1 MKKSLKRIMT
11 AGVTGTALIG
21 AVILSTCRSKAGS
34 QFQLGEVTRGDLENT
49 VSSTG
54 TIEAVTTVEVGT
66 QVSGIISKILAD
78 FNDRVHKGQILA
90 VLDTIPLR
98 TQVLDAEARVEQDR
112 SQLEQAESN
121 FKRNQPLFEKG
132 MISEE
137 EFLPFKV
144 QLQIQKA
151 VVKSSEAA
159 LVRAR
164 QNLAYAFIRSPIDG
178 TVIQRNVEYG
188 QTVAASFNTPT
199 IFIIAQDLSKME
211 IHALVD
217 ETDIGQIKNGQPAT
231 FTVEAYPDKA
241 FEGKVRQIRLQPT
254 TVQNVVNYTVIVEAE
269 NRDNL
274 LLPGMTTTL
283 NFIVEQ
289 RHDVLLVPVAALKF
303 QPTEDMMKE
312 FRKSMQKRF
321 GGEPDS
327 TRRQRPDF
335 AMGGAGFP
343 RPGGPAGFG
352 RGPSGGAPGSFKMPS
367 DRGRLWTLDDQGKL
381 KMEFVQIGASDGK
394 MTEVVRGRELK
405 EGMKVIVGLTQ
416 KSKAKT
422 QTATDTRRGF
432 GGPPRIF

>member
-1 MKKSLKRIMT
+1 MGKSLKWIVP
-11 AGVTGTALIG
+11 AAVTGIALICM
-21 AVILSTCRSKAGS
+21 AIFLTCRAKTDSRF
-34 QFQLGEVTRGDLENT
+34 QFGEVTRGDLQNT

-112 SQLEQAESN
+112 AQLEQAESD
-121 FKRNQPLFEKG
+121 FRRNQPLFEKG

-144 QLQIQKA
+144 KLQTQKA
-151 VVKSSEAA
+151 VVKSSGAA
-159 LVRAR
+159 LVRAH
-164 QNLAYAFIRSPIDG
+164 QNLNYAFIRSPING

-217 ETDIGQIKNGQPAT
+217 ESDIGQIKDGQSVT
-231 FTVEAYPDKA
+231 FTVEAFSDKT

-283 NFIVEQ
+283 NFIVEE
-289 RHDVLLVPVAALKF
+289 RHGVLLVPAAALKF
-303 QPTEDMMKE
+303 QPTDDMMKE

-321 GGEPDS
+321 GGAADS
-327 TRRQRPDF
+327 TRRRRPDF
-335 AMGGAGFP
+335 AAGGAGFP
-343 RPGGPAGFG
+343 QAGGPAGFG
-352 RGPSGGAPGSFKMPS
+352 RGSSGEGAGSFSMPS
-367 DRGRLWTLDDQGKL
+367 DRGRLCTLDDKGKVA
-381 KMEFVQIGASDGK
+381 MEFVRIGASDGK
-394 MTEVVRGRELK
+394 VTEIVRGRGLK
-405 EGMKVIVGLTQ
+405 EGMKVIVGLAQ

-422 QTATDTRRGF
+422 PAAADQRRGF
-432 GGPPRIF
+432 GGPPRLF